1 MYSTDLIEEASR
13 RHAERL
19 REAEAERLANAL
31 RRQPR
36 PGQHAPAMLR
46 RSLFSLL
53 RQTQQVATRWR
64 TITATRIL
72 PEA

>member
-1 MYSTDLIEEASR
+1 LYPTWLVEEAAQR
-13 RHAERL
+13 YEERL